1 MVQSLCPQCM
11 VAGVHRW
18 IPHSHRRRLPGRAKH
33 SFVCG
38 ACRYSWIRVIFCD
51 GPSSLQKTFKL
62 VYYLMVLKIGV
73 RKRNEKEKKRITAV
87 CALSRVSPDLNT
99 DMLKKIISLA
109 GLL

>member
-1 MVQSLCPQCM
+1 MQSLCSQCL

-18 IPHSHRRRLPGRAKH
+18 VWHSNRRRLQDRVRY

-38 ACRYSWIRVIFCD
+38 ACGYSWIRVIFSNE
-51 GPSSLQKTFKL
+51 PSLLQKTFKR

-73 RKRNEKEKKRITAV
+73 RKRKEKEKKRITAV
-87 CALSRVSPDLNT
+87 CALSRVSDLNT
-99 DMLKKIISLA
+99 DMLKKIICLA